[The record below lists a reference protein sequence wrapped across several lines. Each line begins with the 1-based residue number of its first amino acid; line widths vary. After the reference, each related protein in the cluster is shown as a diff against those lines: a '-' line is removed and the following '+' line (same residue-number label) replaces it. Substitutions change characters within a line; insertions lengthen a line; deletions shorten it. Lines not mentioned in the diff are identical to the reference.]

1 MVARAL
7 AELVVVVHFGVLLF
21 LVVGG
26 FLAWRW
32 PRLIYPHLA
41 MAAWGLLVVTFPLDC
56 PLTWLENTFRAASG
70 QPALATGFIDTYIDG
85 VLYPES
91 AAGTVQLLVG
101 LVVVGSWAGYY
112 LKRRAHHPCG
122 SVASPNQR

>member
-7 AELVVVVHFGVLLF
+7 AELVMVLHFGVLGF

-32 PRLIYPHLA
+32 PRLVWFHVA
-41 MAAWGLLVVTFPLDC
+41 MAVWGALIVTFPLAC
-56 PLTWLENTFRAASG
+56 PLTWLENAFRTAAG
-70 QPALATGFIDTYIDG
+70 QEPLPTGFIDTYIDG

-91 AAGTVQLLVG
+91 AAPTVQLVVALC
-101 LVVVGSWAGYY
+101 VVVSWVGYY
-112 LKRRAHHPCG
+112 VKRRAEHTTPHHPETC
-122 SVASPNQR
+122 R

>member
-7 AELVVVVHFGVLLF
+7 AELVMVIHYGVLVF

-32 PRLIYPHLA
+32 PRVLWFHVA
-41 MAAWGLLVVTFPLDC
+41 MAAWGLSIVTFPLAC
-56 PLTWLENTFRAASG
+56 PLTWLENVLRSAAG
-70 QPALATGFIDTYIDG
+70 QSPLAGGFIDTYIDG

-91 AAGTVQLLVG
+91 AAGTVQLVVALC
-101 LVVVGSWAGYY
+101 VVVSWVGYY
-112 LKRRAHHPCG
+112 VKRRAEQTCN
-122 SVASPNQR
+122 SVQFTNQR

>member
-7 AELVVVVHFGVLLF
+7 AELVMVLHFGVLVF

-32 PRLIYPHLA
+32 PRLVWFHVA
-41 MAAWGLLVVTFPLDC
+41 MAVWGALIVTFPLDC
-56 PLTWLENTFRAASG
+56 PLTWLENALRTAAG
-70 QPALATGFIDTYIDG
+70 QEPLPTGFIDTYIDG

-91 AAGTVQLLVG
+91 AARTVQLVVALC
-101 LVVVGSWAGYY
+101 VVVSWVGYY
-112 LKRRAHHPCG
+112 VKRRTCHTCN
-122 SVASPNQR
+122 SVQFTNQR

>member
-7 AELVVVVHFGVLLF
+7 AELVMVLHFGVLVF

-32 PRLIYPHLA
+32 PRLVWFHVA
-41 MAAWGLLVVTFPLDC
+41 MAVWGTLIVTFPLDC
-56 PLTWLENTFRAASG
+56 PLTWLENAFRSAAG
-70 QPALATGFIDTYIDG
+70 QEPLATGFIDTYIDG

-91 AAGTVQLLVG
+91 AAGTVQLVVALC
-101 LVVVGSWAGYY
+101 VVVSWVVGYHV
-112 LKRRAHHPCG
+112 KRRAGHTAPHHPETC
-122 SVASPNQR
+122 R